1 MILSC
6 HLSPRLIKAVSR
18 PQFSEALR
26 KSPFLKG
33 QEPNPPICTS
43 RATCSSPE
51 TAYPKAVQPQ
61 RTVRTPGPGS
71 RRPGRGDIG
80 GRQGILFP
88 PSARRQRTGMQP
100 TRHRSAFGRPALPA
114 LPVCCAY
121 GTARSDE
128 LRFCKAPARPASA
141 PCPEGRSRQ
150 CPPARSR
157 YCPKNYSDTGKSG
170 RFPRRMMPLC
180 FSGSPSVRIQTFPT
194 TLPPAFSTSVR
205 IASIDSPVEITSST
219 SR

>member
-1 MILSC
+1 MRRACLILSC

-71 RRPGRGDIG
+71 RRPGRGEQACSPLVIDRRSVG
-80 GRQGILFP
+80 LHCQLYRCAVHTVPLDQTNCGSVKLQPGRHRLPALKGDRD
-88 PSARRQRTGMQP
+88 SARRLAAGIALKI
-100 TRHRSAFGRPALPA
+100 TRIRG
-114 LPVCCAY
+114 
-121 GTARSDE
+121 
-128 LRFCKAPARPASA
+128 KAA
-141 PCPEGRSRQ
+141 
-150 CPPARSR
+150 
-157 YCPKNYSDTGKSG
+157 D
-170 RFPRRMMPLC
+170 FP
-180 FSGSPSVRIQTFPT
+180 G
-194 TLPPAFSTSVR
+194 
-205 IASIDSPVEITSST
+205 E
-219 SR
+219 